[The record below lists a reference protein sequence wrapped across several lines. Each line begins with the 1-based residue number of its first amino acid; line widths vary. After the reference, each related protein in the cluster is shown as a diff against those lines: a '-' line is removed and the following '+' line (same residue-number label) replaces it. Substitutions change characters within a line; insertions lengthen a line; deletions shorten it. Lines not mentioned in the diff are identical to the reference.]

1 MTSGWQLRDI
11 LEAARL
17 ILSAESVV
25 LIARFFASR
34 EEKQILRS
42 AQDDILGGHL
52 RSPVILSGARNL
64 LLVVALGRAV

>member
-1 MTSGWQLRDI
+1 MVKNRRSRFLATLGMTSGWQLRDI

-42 AQDDILGGHL
+42 AQDDSAGWK
-52 RSPVILSGARNL
+52 VEF
-64 LLVVALGRAV
+64 VA